1 MSSNPQKQAP
11 KMCKSPKS
19 SNNFQMKPDKI
30 VLNEYESLNTNC
42 TTIGSNNLHLVK
54 KPQIVTNMSPAYS
67 NPSPSYPQSPYNSPA
82 GMKSPSPQ
90 SMKPPT
96 PQPST
101 FPVMQIIHNN
111 HLLARP
117 IQTQQQQNIIKL
129 KPHLNILPKPA
140 ASPQPS
146 PKPSV
151 SPQIVIPN
159 QQATIMPTAQPLLLP
174 QMPVITTPGVQFIL
188 RPQTKIPTQ
197 MQTATATPQG
207 LIIQPTSQPVL
218 QIQPPRSQPLVR
230 VLTNGV
236 QLATPTTTYVTQLAN
251 PSINHQ
257 QSLPQNTVIGAQQVN
272 ATVAKKK
279 PKKKKQKLDL
289 ANIMKLS
296 GIGDEDDI
304 QFESDTS
311 QSESEPN
318 SVHSQPNTPQP
329 QPQNVMQPQNVIQSQ
344 QNIVQTQANI
354 LQSTDTK
361 KIGNIQISA
370 LPQPTINAAA
380 TPLVQSYV
388 LQVLNQSF
396 QGGVIP
402 TSQAPTAQGIPFN
415 PFIAQNFTIN
425 NGLMVQRS
433 GGYKLTLGEDGRLL
447 LQHDPNLNQD
457 LQSQLVL
464 QNLFG
469 LNGLILQ
476 PSMDQQVHSQTVQTI
491 QQQSVQTIQQQTVQ
505 SQTIQTVQQQT
516 VQPQS
521 VQHSLQ
527 TIQQT
532 IQPQIQAVQPQTV
545 QQTVQQTIQHQTVQ
559 SQPLS
564 ALQQHAQ
571 PMQIVQPQPIQNLN
585 QSIQSQTV
593 HSIQSQVQP
602 SLHSIQ
608 SQIQG
613 QIQSQIQGQIQ
624 SILQSQLHSQNMSQA
639 TPTLSLQSQPIQSV
653 QSQPVHSQP
662 LVVSSQPI
670 SIQSQPISIQSQ
682 PVSIQSQPSI
692 IQHSQPSIIQHSQP
706 SIIQQSQP
714 PIIQQSQPSHTHIH
728 HVHHSIPSNPPPQI
742 QNQASQI
749 QQSVQSQG
757 IQTVQSQPMQT
768 IQSQPVL
775 KVQPFQKSQPPV
787 QTVHP
792 QPVQSIHHQPSQ
804 TNENQNPPPASYVV
818 NLTPEQLEQL
828 KSNGQVTVNG
838 QTIYMQ
844 RTNMGKVSDSNNT
857 NAENKVKLSPKS
869 KPIKK
874 ITKITN
880 TAKVMTSEVKP
891 VEKTVKDGKST
902 LVSALQTPPKHIM
915 PQNRIQ
921 VQPQQSIQPISQK
934 QTNQP
939 SALIPPS
946 IQTGSTNQIPQ
957 SKIQIQQK
965 VQVSPS
971 IQNVQSSQPQP
982 IQNHSI
988 QQSQQ
993 TEVNSAPNQEVDR
1006 LLGQI
1011 IEESS
1016 NVPPINISAQ
1026 TPQQVQTQQQQR
1038 PQVQPQP
1045 HQPPQV
1051 QSQVQQQQQPPQ
1063 RVHTIQL
1070 TPQKQQHLKSIQLQI
1085 QTLTSRFT
1093 PGDVEMQNALSMLF
1107 QEQQK
1112 ILASGKLLPPD
1123 KVHYHNNQLTIV
1135 NPSSLSQM
1143 SSKCEQLQVAPS
1155 TVRSTASETISSH
1168 QVVTSQSMKISPTTT
1183 TDTPHTIP
1191 ANTVAIHH
1199 PIQAPQQTIGPRLT
1213 APTSVQ
1219 QQQPTV
1225 VSVSQQTQPQP
1236 QQNRFIPSYTK
1247 AQLIEQQLNT
1257 DQNGAVKPDIH
1268 SPFKDKADACK
1279 RLVRYHCF
1287 DQPVLSIKDL
1297 NKADEIFELTAK
1309 HFIDKFSKMV
1319 DKYRFLR
1326 LRESM
1331 RQVQTSELMMLDRL
1345 FLAEEQQSLI
1355 RLRQDVQEA
1364 QVLEM
1369 TPPLPP
1375 TAQQVVSPDQQQ
1387 HSYPSQS
1394 NSSNSATS
1402 TPQSQQTP
1410 DDYDEWACIQK
1421 ELGCLPQSAEGNK
1434 SPQQV
1439 QQLHLQHHPQQAQ
1452 YDMQTQKRAAACDS
1466 RLETLKKFRVDKH
1479 HVSGKKEPSNE
1490 IVISKAYAKISNVSN
1505 SPHNS
1510 LPSPQNSLPSPQNQ
1524 QHHSNSNSSQQQYQV
1539 HHQYQHLHGLH
1550 MPQINSAQGL
1560 SNSQTHSG
1568 ISRQITQVHNSL
1580 QQHQQQQRNLH
1591 SSNVHMQNSQ
1601 HHFSMQHIV
1610 QTSSGSH
1617 HHQHQITH
1625 TVHHHQHSSLH
1636 SSTAQSHQ
1644 ANATGSNQH
1653 NQQQQQ
1659 HNVHGSLSSSY
1670 NVHGVSQ
1677 TQNSNVNNNSNSNSG
1692 ASANISSNTGNT
1704 CNSNNNSSN
1713 RSNSNSNKSTAAGS
1727 GTENNI
1733 IDEQVQSAIDS
1744 ILNLQQSLDLED
1756 TVSSMLS

>member
-19 SNNFQMKPDKI
+19 SSNFQMKPDKI
-30 VLNEYESLNTNC
+30 ILNEYENLNTNC

-54 KPQIVTNMSPAYS
+54 KPQIITNMSPAYS

-96 PQPST
+96 PQPNT

-117 IQTQQQQNIIKL
+117 IQTPQQQNIIKL

-151 SPQIVIPN
+151 SPQIVIPTN

-230 VLTNGV
+230 VLNGV
-236 QLATPTTTYVTQLAN
+236 QLATPTTTYVTHLAS
-251 PSINHQ
+251 PSINHHHH
-257 QSLPQNTVIGAQQVN
+257 SIPQNAVINAHQQMN
-272 ATVAKKK
+272 AATIAKKK

-329 QPQNVMQPQNVIQSQ
+329 QPQSVMQPQNVLQSQ

-380 TPLVQSYV
+380 TPLVQ
-388 LQVLNQSF
+388 VLNQSF

-402 TSQAPTAQGIPFN
+402 TSQAQGIPFN
-415 PFIAQNFTIN
+415 PFIAPNFTIN

-457 LQSQLVL
+457 LQSQLLL

-639 TPTLSLQSQPIQSV
+639 TPTLSLQSQPIQTV

-682 PVSIQSQPSI
+682 PISIQSQPVSI
-692 IQHSQPSIIQHSQP
+692 HSQP
-706 SIIQQSQP
+706 SIIQQT
-714 PIIQQSQPSHTHIH
+714 QSSHPHIH
-728 HVHHSIPSNPPPQI
+728 HVHHPMPNNPPPQAQI

-757 IQTVQSQPMQT
+757 IQTVHSQPMQT

-775 KVQPFQKSQPPV
+775 KVQPFQKTQPPV

-792 QPVQSIHHQPSQ
+792 QPVQTIHHQPSQ

-844 RTNMGKVSDSNNT
+844 RTNMGKVSESNNT
-857 NAENKVKLSPKS
+857 NVENKVKLSPKS
-869 KPIKK
+869 KPVKK

-880 TAKVMTSEVKP
+880 TAKVMTPEVKT

-902 LVSALQTPPKHIM
+902 LVSALQTPSKHIM
-915 PQNRIQ
+915 AQNRIQ

-946 IQTGSTNQIPQ
+946 IQTISTNPIPQ
-957 SKIQIQQK
+957 PKIQIQQK

-971 IQNVQSSQPQP
+971 VQNVQTTQTQPV
-982 IQNHSI
+982 QNHSI
-988 QQSQQ
+988 HQAQQ
-993 TEVNSAPNQEVDR
+993 TEINSAPGQEVDR

-1011 IEESS
+1011 IEESN
-1016 NVPPINISAQ
+1016 NVSTMNTS
-1026 TPQQVQTQQQQR
+1026 VQTQPPQQQQIQTQSQQQQTQPQIQ
-1038 PQVQPQP
+1038 PQVQSQ
-1045 HQPPQV
+1045 QQQLQV
-1051 QSQVQQQQQPPQ
+1051 QSQVQQPPQPPPQ

-1085 QTLTSRFT
+1085 QTLTARFT
-1093 PGDVEMQNALSMLF
+1093 PGDIEMQNALSMLF

-1155 TVRSTASETISSH
+1155 TVRSTTSETISSH

-1183 TDTPHTIP
+1183 TTDTPHTIP
-1191 ANTVAIHH
+1191 ASTVAVHH
-1199 PIQAPQQTIGPRLT
+1199 PISTPQQTIGPRLT

-1219 QQQPTV
+1219 QQQQQTAV
-1225 VSVSQQTQPQP
+1225 TVSQQTQP

-1247 AQLIEQQLNT
+1247 AQLIEQQLST

-1364 QVLEM
+1364 HVLEM
-1369 TPPLPP
+1369 TPSLPP
-1375 TAQQVVSPDQQQ
+1375 TPHQVVSPEQHQQ

-1402 TPQSQQTP
+1402 TPQSQQAP

-1421 ELGCLPQSAEGNK
+1421 ELGCLPQTTEDSK
-1434 SPQQV
+1434 SPQQP
-1439 QQLHLQHHPQQAQ
+1439 QQLQQLQHHPHQPQ
-1452 YDMQTQKRAAACDS
+1452 YDVQTQKRAATCDS

-1479 HVSGKKEPSNE
+1479 HVGGKKEPPNE
-1490 IVISKAYAKISNVSN
+1490 IVVSKGYAKMSGVN
-1505 SPHNS
+1505 S
-1510 LPSPQNSLPSPQNQ
+1510 SPQNSLPSSQSQ
-1524 QHHSNSNSSQQQYQV
+1524 QHHSNSSNNPQYQM

-1550 MPQINSAQGL
+1550 MPQINSATHGL
-1560 SNSQTHSG
+1560 GNSQGHSG
-1568 ISRQITQVHNSL
+1568 IPRQITQVHNSL
-1580 QQHQQQQRNLH
+1580 QHQRNLH
-1591 SSNVHMQNSQ
+1591 GSNVHLQNSQ

-1610 QTSSGSH
+1610 QTNSGSH
-1617 HHQHQITH
+1617 HHHQQQITH
-1625 TVHHHQHSSLH
+1625 TVHHHVQN
-1636 SSTAQSHQ
+1636 TQQSHQ
-1644 ANATGSNQH
+1644 IRSNQD
-1653 NQQQQQ
+1653 NQ
-1659 HNVHGSLSSSY
+1659 HNVHGSQSTSTY

-1677 TQNSNVNNNSNSNSG
+1677 TQNSNVNNNNNHNNNSNNCNSNSG
-1692 ASANISSNTGNT
+1692 ASANSSSNTGNT

-1713 RSNSNSNKSTAAGS
+1713 RSNSNSNKSKAAGS

-1756 TVSSMLS
+1756 TVNSMLS